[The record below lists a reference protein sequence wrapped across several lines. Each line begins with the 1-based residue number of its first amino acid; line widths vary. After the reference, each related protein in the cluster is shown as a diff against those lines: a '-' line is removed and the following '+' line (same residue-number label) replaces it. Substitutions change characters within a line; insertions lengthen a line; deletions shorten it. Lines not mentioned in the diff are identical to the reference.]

1 MEAHWISSFTGNPV
15 DLCRPCLWSP
25 QRPHWEVPE
34 KFQRSTSFD
43 AVHLVILST
52 VDGPPILWGWNW
64 WTRFNSLDLKLM
76 HLGMIWWL
84 PDSWDNGFQVRWR
97 NWEVWTRESGM
108 KILYTLSTHV
118 ESNAIG
124 VFILRSQIGNLLCIP
139 TYHFEVST
147 TAMFKLQPRKDEQL
161 LVLGSGFGR
170 PMIDGWLQEHY
181 LSLAAPIPDVT
192 PSPKNSP
199 PFKISPI
206 Q

>member
-97 NWEVWTRESGM
+97 NWEVFPG
-108 KILYTLSTHV
+108 
-118 ESNAIG
+118 IG
-124 VFILRSQIGNLLCIP
+124 DEDIIYVVNTCRIECNWRV
-139 TYHFEVST
+139 HFEITNREPSVHSNISFWGVNYGDVQVAT
-147 TAMFKLQPRKDEQL
+147 QKGWTIACFGIRFRKTDDWWM
-161 LVLGSGFGR
+161 VAR
-170 PMIDGWLQEHY
+170 T